1 MAAIACAPP
10 IRYTSSTPAIE
21 AAHSVAASILPSAAG
36 GTHSARLPTPAT
48 RAGAAHMRTV
58 EG

>member
-1 MAAIACAPP
+1 MAAIAWAPP
-10 IRYTSSTPAIE
+10 TRYTSSTPAME
-21 AAHSVAASILPSAAG
+21 AAHRVAASTRPSEAG
-36 GTHSARLPTPAT
+36 GTHSAMLVTPAT